1 MSPPFDPFED
11 WQQRRERDVV
21 GHAAMER
28 GKDELE
34 VYFHGEVCAGRMPLE
49 QAQRQIAEHWTAAY
63 RRYFGEP

>member
-1 MSPPFDPFED
+1 
-11 WQQRRERDVV
+11 
-21 GHAAMER
+21 MER